1 MMMMRYMVICLLSM
15 QVAFTAPG
23 QKIATDSLPAAPDTV
38 SAPWSFEADIYYYI
52 LPDEKNTTTL
62 LGYAD
67 HKAVHVEAR
76 YNYEDVNSAS
86 LFAGYRFEG
95 GRGLKFSIT
104 PMLGFVFANTDGIV
118 PGLEASLAWKKLDF
132 YTENEHVFDFAGKQ
146 YNFFYSW
153 TELAITPFR
162 NFRTGLSGN
171 RTRLYQSDLE
181 IQKGIFAEY
190 SFWKITAGV
199 HYFNPFSNDDF
210 VIATLAVE
218 F

>member
-1 MMMMRYMVICLLSM
+1 MRYIILCLLSI
-15 QVAFTAPG
+15 QVSITLRA
-23 QKIATDSLPAAPDTV
+23 QESVNDSLQAASDSIS
-38 SAPWSFEADIYYYI
+38 SAWSFETDAYYYI
-52 LPDEKNTTTL
+52 LPGGKNTTTL
-62 LGYAD
+62 MGYTD
-67 HKAVHVEAR
+67 HKAFHFEAR
-76 YNYEDVNSAS
+76 YNYEDLQSAS

-95 GRGLKFSIT
+95 GRGLKFSVT
-104 PMLGFVFANTDGIV
+104 PMLGFVFGNTDGIV

-132 YTENEHVFDFAGKQ
+132 YTENEHVFDFAGKA

-162 NFRTGLSGN
+162 NFRTGISGN
-171 RTRLYQSDLE
+171 RSRLYQSDLE
-181 IQKGIFAEY
+181 IQKGIFTEY